1 VAITRLPVELQE
13 WVLAETWV
21 DSMRTDPSK
30 EPPKGSPESNPV
42 RILQKGAR
50 YAFIQHLP
58 VQATGILER
67 IKNVAPKAV
76 PEVFD
81 VPTVEAVLAEFPK
94 AMTAAGHF
102 SCCSTKAEIPP
113 PIPLHPWSSR
123 VSPRCAR
130 QRLGS

>member
-1 VAITRLPVELQE
+1 MGSGRN
-13 WVLAETWV
+13 WV
-21 DSMRTDPSK
+21 DSMRTDMGK

-76 PEVFD
+76 AEVFD
-81 VPTVEAVLAEFPK
+81 VPTVEAVLAEFPESNE
-94 AMTAAGHF
+94 AAGLSWH
-102 SCCSTKAEIPP
+102 CSSKAAIRRRFGGLGHASPA
-113 PIPLHPWSSR
+113 
-123 VSPRCAR
+123 SPRSAR
-130 QRLGS
+130 RRPGS